1 MNTHRQ
7 TFPRVLQSG
16 SGCGKINAS
25 NGWLMCPRCG
35 RGKVLKLLPTTEARD
50 LTVHCKIC
58 KQESVVNI
66 PSVPVP

>member
-1 MNTHRQ
+1 
-7 TFPRVLQSG
+7 
-16 SGCGKINAS
+16 
-25 NGWLMCPRCG
+25 MCPRCG
-35 RGKVLKLLPTTEARD
+35 RGKVLKLLPTTQAKD

>member
-1 MNTHRQ
+1 
-7 TFPRVLQSG
+7 
-16 SGCGKINAS
+16 
-25 NGWLMCPRCG
+25 MCPRCG

>member
-1 MNTHRQ
+1 MNTNNK
-7 TFPRVLQSG
+7 TFSKVLQS
-16 SGCGKINAS
+16 SPACDRINAN
-25 NGWLMCPRCG
+25 NGWLICPRCG
-35 RGKVLKLLPTTEARD
+35 RGKVLKLLPTTQATD

>member
-1 MNTHRQ
+1 MNAPKQ
-7 TFPRVLQSG
+7 TFSRVLNNSPA
-16 SGCGKINAS
+16 CGRINTN
-25 NGWLMCPRCG
+25 NGWLLCPKCG
-35 RGKVLKLLPTTEARD
+35 RGKVLKLLPTTVATD

>member
-1 MNTHRQ
+1 MQ
-7 TFPRVLQSG
+7 TEQK
-16 SGCGKINAS
+16 CGKIQTN
-25 NGWLMCPRCG
+25 NGWLICPKCG
-35 RGKVLKLLPTTEARD
+35 RGKVLKLLPTTAAKD

>member
-1 MNTHRQ
+1 MQ
-7 TFPRVLQSG
+7 TERK
-16 SGCGKINAS
+16 CGKIQTN
-25 NGWLMCPRCG
+25 NGWLICPRCG
-35 RGKVLKLLPTTEARD
+35 RGKVLKLLPTTAAID